1 MNADARQGEESGVEQ
16 GLDRLESV
24 KLIFVLAGRVGQKGA
39 VGQAGQQR
47 AEAEQ
52 D

>member
-16 GLDRLESV
+16 GLDRLERAE
-24 KLIFVLAGRVGQKGA
+24 LTFVFAGGVAQKGA

-47 AEAEQ
+47 AEAE
-52 D
+52 